1 MGRDYPSAL
10 QPTFRFSHLSM
21 SMNWRNEMLLF
32 LCQNGGILE
41 LFSFGSENSGAN
53 IKYLF
58 TPKILCFEFSMIIFK
73 VTFNIVSILMSFQ

>member
-1 MGRDYPSAL
+1 MERDYPSAP

-41 LFSFGSENSGAN
+41 LFSLGSE
-53 IKYLF
+53 IRVPTL
-58 TPKILCFEFSMIIFK
+58 
-73 VTFNIVSILMSFQ
+73 SICLLQRFCALSSP